1 GTMTAT
7 SLATATAWSY
17 GLALVF
23 YAGLAV
29 RMALGWR
36 RSSRAVPL
44 IFAVLSTA
52 AWAAACISFATAP
65 SVMTLL
71 AASAADMLR
80 YIGWFAF
87 VLIVLT
93 SAGGSARVDATA
105 AIPRWAVWGMFAAP
119 VAAFLLSDAFTLK
132 MMLGWSGRVEV
143 GVHLG
148 LAVVGLALIEQLFR
162 RAHAQARWAIKPL
175 CFALIGMFGYDL
187 FLYADAMLFAR
198 IDPDVWVA
206 RGVAMAIVVPL
217 IAIATARNDG
227 WTVEMHLSRGAVF
240 HSTALLVSGA
250 LLLAVAAAG
259 YI

>member
-1 GTMTAT
+1 MKVRARRRGRFAAKRRFVSSACLRPYVPIRNPLLTSDGTMTAT
-7 SLATATAWSY
+7 SLATVTAWSY

-36 RSSRAVPL
+36 RSSRAVAL

-132 MMLGWSGRVEV
+132 MMLGWS
-143 GVHLG
+143 
-148 LAVVGLALIEQLFR
+148 
-162 RAHAQARWAIKPL
+162 
-175 CFALIGMFGYDL
+175 
-187 FLYADAMLFAR
+187 
-198 IDPDVWVA
+198 
-206 RGVAMAIVVPL
+206 
-217 IAIATARNDG
+217 
-227 WTVEMHLSRGAVF
+227 
-240 HSTALLVSGA
+240 
-250 LLLAVAAAG
+250 
-259 YI
+259 